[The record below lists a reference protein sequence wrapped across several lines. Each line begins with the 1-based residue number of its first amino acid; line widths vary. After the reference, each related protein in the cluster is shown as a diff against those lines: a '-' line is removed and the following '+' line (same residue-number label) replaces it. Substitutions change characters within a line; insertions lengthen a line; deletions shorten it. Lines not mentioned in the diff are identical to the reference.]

1 MTKGFTLE
9 GYDAE
14 GIIRNADRV
23 AKYFAEHSILCFKDV
38 GLSETELEDVMSALG
53 QAANFVPRG
62 RYKEKHEHTDG
73 KVEWHLENPHYPT
86 RKNSLFPQ
94 TVGGWSMPH
103 KTCLKSE
110 GSGGFIDF
118 ADLYDSLPS
127 ILKHFAVTEPAFLE
141 TTGECEWSETGQ
153 DGVQVCLREATDEDN
168 IRPLA
173 LPHPVTGRMTLRA
186 SPNFGIGLL
195 DQSLQHLAMRLTR
208 FVRDYIKDPAN
219 QFWWDWE
226 EGDFVLVDLHYM
238 CHTVSPFPKGSRTMV
253 GIFGWYQN

>member
-9 GYDAE
+9 GYDAK

-23 AKYFAEHSILCFKDV
+23 AKHFAEHSILCFKDV
-38 GLSETELEDVMSALG
+38 GLSETELLDVMRALG
-53 QAANFVPRG
+53 QAANFHAASIYR
-62 RYKEKHEHTDG
+62 ETHEQIDG
-73 KVEWHLENPHYPT
+73 KVVWHLENPHWPT
-86 RKNSLFPQ
+86 KEYSDPPQ

-110 GSGGFIDF
+110 GRGGFIDF
-118 ADLYDSLPS
+118 ADMYDALPPL
-127 ILKHFAVTEPAFLE
+127 LKYFAATEPVFLA
-141 TTGECEWSETGQ
+141 TAGECEWLEEEAL
-153 DGVQVCLREATDEDN
+153 QVCLREATEDDN

-173 LPHPVTGRMTLRA
+173 LPHPVTGRMTLRL

-195 DQSLQHLAMRLTR
+195 DQSLQHFAMRLKR
-208 FVRDYIKDPAN
+208 FVNEYVEDPAN

-253 GIFGWYQN
+253 GVFGWYQN